1 MIPKAEEGRKKV
13 IYSPITLIYVDAT
26 LLTKKF
32 SKFNKTMW
40 YFKGYNILNKWAYPT
55 GNLI

>member
-13 IYSPITLIYVDAT
+13 IYSPITLIYVDVT

-40 YFKGYNILNKWAYPT
+40 YFKGYNILNK
-55 GNLI
+55 